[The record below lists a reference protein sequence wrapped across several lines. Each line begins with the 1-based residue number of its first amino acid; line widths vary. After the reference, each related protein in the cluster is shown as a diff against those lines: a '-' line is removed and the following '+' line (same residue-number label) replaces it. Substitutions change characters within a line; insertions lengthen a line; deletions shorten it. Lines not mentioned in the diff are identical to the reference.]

1 MSSARAERLRKVFD
15 YLVFSGVFTTRA
27 DFADAIGTNK
37 TNLSSAMNGNEKYL
51 SDSLFAKIHS
61 VYDNISLQWL
71 MTGEGEMLKVPA
83 TLTVY
88 SPTAEEHKEMSEGV
102 DLSVIPAEVVEEIKE
117 EVRAEIVEEI
127 EPKFAPLEIARK
139 PNLDTM
145 EWIKKGS
152 GRNIS
157 STFNMMAILQDTHFY
172 TEVRSNAMS
181 PALTQGEVLFLQPFE
196 DGYLFIDGHPYA
208 VETKSRGLIVF
219 YLYDRGDHVECRPH
233 NVEFGTL
240 TIPKDD
246 IIRYYKI
253 LFHGSTWIETS
264 LPRGGCQQ
272 QVAKQ
277 SEQISTLIGEV
288 CKAGDRVDKMGE
300 QVSRVLDMMERKL

>member
-1 MSSARAERLRKVFD
+1 MEQLTDFQRFIKVNKLKQKQVADYLETSPQYINQVAKGLCNLSDEKYERLVQ
-15 YLVFSGVFTTRA
+15 
-27 DFADAIGTNK
+27 
-37 TNLSSAMNGNEKYL
+37 GNWDISML
-51 SDSLFAKIHS
+51 
-61 VYDNISLQWL
+61 NIPPYI
-71 MTGEGEMLKVPA
+71 KVPA
-83 TLTVY
+83 TLTVLT
-88 SPTAEEHKEMSEGV
+88 PTAEERKEMSEGV
-102 DLSVIPAEVVEEIKE
+102 DMSVIPAEVVEEIKE

-219 YLYDRGDHVECRPH
+219 YLYDRGDYVECRPH

-277 SEQISTLIGEV
+277 SEHISTLIGELG
-288 CKAGDRVDKMGE
+288 KAGDRVDKMGE

>member
-1 MSSARAERLRKVFD
+1 MSTTREERLRKVFD
-15 YLVFSGVFTTRA
+15 YLVFSGKIKTRQE
-27 DFADAIGTNK
+27 FAEIVGTNK

-51 SDSLFAKIHS
+51 SDSLFMKVNSA
-61 VYDNISLQWL
+61 YDDINLQWL
-71 MTGEGEMLKVPA
+71 LTGEGEMLKVPA
-83 TLTVY
+83 TLTVFA
-88 SPTAEEHKEMSEGV
+88 PTDEERKEMSEGV
-102 DLSVIPAEVVEEIKE
+102 DISMYPAKVVAEIKE

-272 QVAKQ
+272 QVARQ
-277 SEQISTLIGEV
+277 SEQISTLISELG
-288 CKAGDRVDKMGE
+288 KSGDRVDKMGE
-300 QVSRVLDMMERKL
+300 QVSRVLDMLESKL

>member
-1 MSSARAERLRKVFD
+1 
-15 YLVFSGVFTTRA
+15 
-27 DFADAIGTNK
+27 
-37 TNLSSAMNGNEKYL
+37 
-51 SDSLFAKIHS
+51 
-61 VYDNISLQWL
+61 
-71 MTGEGEMLKVPA
+71 
-83 TLTVY
+83 
-88 SPTAEEHKEMSEGV
+88 
-102 DLSVIPAEVVEEIKE
+102 
-117 EVRAEIVEEI
+117 
-127 EPKFAPLEIARK
+127 
-139 PNLDTM
+139 
-145 EWIKKGS
+145 
-152 GRNIS
+152 
-157 STFNMMAILQDTHFY
+157 
-172 TEVRSNAMS
+172 MS

-277 SEQISTLIGEV
+277 SEQISTLIGELG
-288 CKAGDRVDKMGE
+288 KAGDRVDKMGE